1 MATDLKY
8 EKLKVMLICVF
19 TTSYELMNALLKIKI
34 LSILVEVSE
43 NINRNKLHT

>member
-8 EKLKVMLICVF
+8 EKLKVMFIYVF
-19 TTSYELMNALLKIKI
+19 ITSYGLMNALLKIKM
-34 LSILVEVSE
+34 LYILVEVSE